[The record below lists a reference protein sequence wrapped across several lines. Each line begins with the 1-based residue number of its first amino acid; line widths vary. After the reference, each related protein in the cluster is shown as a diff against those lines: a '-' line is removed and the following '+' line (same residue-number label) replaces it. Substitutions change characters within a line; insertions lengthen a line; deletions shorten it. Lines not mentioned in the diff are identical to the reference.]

1 VFVTRDRAG
10 ELPWVHPDK
19 YRVRARGGE
28 VLCSWSDIMPP
39 LGTLSRFE
47 NSRNVEMSKNN
58 DGGFSCLFSVFL
70 QPVATPFYTR
80 LLS

>member
-28 VLCSWSDIMPP
+28 VLCSWSDIVPP
-39 LGTLSRFE
+39 LGKLPRFE
-47 NSRNVEMSKNN
+47 NSRNVEMSKTTM
-58 DGGFSCLFSVFL
+58 GAFLAFSAYSYNRSRR
-70 QPVATPFYTR
+70 FYTR